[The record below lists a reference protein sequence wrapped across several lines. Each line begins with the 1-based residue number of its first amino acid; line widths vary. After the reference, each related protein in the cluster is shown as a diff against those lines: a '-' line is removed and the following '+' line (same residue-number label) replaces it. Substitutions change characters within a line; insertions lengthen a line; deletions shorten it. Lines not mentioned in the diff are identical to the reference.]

1 MTDSTTPIPTRDRAD
16 ARDEEQPVEQRIAQ
30 REGQDQVQEQGRQQE
45 QLHRRAVQHETEE
58 RPAVIEDHHLVD
70 HRELEVRVGIVD
82 GNPRILGE
90 QHDEQ
95 GDGDEEERRR
105 RRGRAAERVIGAWN
119 IGVRLSE
126 PEKRTSTTNAMN
138 SAASARQANETSRAA
153 PMPSKA
159 EPVSSAAA
167 VVKKRPRAIR

>member
-1 MTDSTTPIPTRDRAD
+1 MFGSSTGI
-16 ARDEEQPVEQRIAQ
+16 
-30 REGQDQVQEQGRQQE
+30 
-45 QLHRRAVQHETEE
+45 RAV
-58 RPAVIEDHHLVD
+58 
-70 HRELEVRVGIVD
+70 
-82 GNPRILGE
+82 LGE

-95 GDGDEEERRR
+95 GDGDEEERRAGQA
-105 RRGRAAERVIGAWN
+105 RGAGAVIGAWS

-138 SAASARQANETSRAA
+138 SAASARQAKETSRAA